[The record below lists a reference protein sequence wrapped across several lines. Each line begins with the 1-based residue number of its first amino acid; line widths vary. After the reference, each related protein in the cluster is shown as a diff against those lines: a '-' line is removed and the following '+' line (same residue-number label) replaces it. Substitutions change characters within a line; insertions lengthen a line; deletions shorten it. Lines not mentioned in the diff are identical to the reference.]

1 MELEN
6 KDLSSEIESY
16 KHAINKYED
25 KLEAADQN
33 YQNNLAKAQKDIAK
47 CLAVFNKN
55 WADEIERV
63 QQEV

>member
-6 KDLSSEIESY
+6 KDLVSEIESY
-16 KHAINKYED
+16 KHTIVKYED

-33 YQNNLAKAQKDIAK
+33 YMNNLAKAQKDIAK
-47 CLAVFNKN
+47 CLIVFNKN
-55 WADEIERV
+55 WAEEIERV